1 MKFDVAASLESRS
14 SPLSFRQ
21 GLRKGQNKLFV
32 RNKFLKKQYPGKE
45 DGCGFIFEDTVTL
58 ARQRK
63 RMDAEYV
70 SGVMGTSQNPSFQS
84 GGYVWRPYMEYGRPK
99 NPDS

>member
-1 MKFDVAASLESRS
+1 MKFNVAAGLEYWKSRS

-21 GLRKGQNKLFV
+21 GL

-63 RMDAEYV
+63 RMDA
-70 SGVMGTSQNPSFQS
+70 NPSFQS